1 MKQSWQNNIDKA
13 FKYHISVNRHVAK
26 DMLDY
31 IKKLEKTNNSCI
43 FLRLNNIQGCGN
55 PESQHYCGPCYQC
68 QKHNTHRV

>member
-31 IKKLEKTNNSCI
+31 IKELELVTQDLVKLMRRV
-43 FLRLNNIQGCGN
+43 LVQDGCDINDAAWDYLKRKGF
-55 PESQHYCGPCYQC
+55 
-68 QKHNTHRV
+68 